1 MSEWPKKYEC
11 LDLDED
17 LDYNTPDRWIQCV
30 SLEDFEW
37 LLDYFSEV
45 YYGDM
50 SHVFKDP
57 DDVKT
62 FIIEQITERMEREKN
77 DR

>member
-1 MSEWPKKYEC
+1 MSEWPKRYEC

-30 SLEDFEW
+30 SLEDFER
-37 LLDYFSEV
+37 LL
-45 YYGDM
+45 
-50 SHVFKDP
+50 
-57 DDVKT
+57 T
-62 FIIEQITERMEREKN
+62 FTVRMIEAQHSQPLILGGFRESILAQLKKEAEN